1 MTEPPGEQT
10 RDLAKYVVVALSL
23 AVAAVAVFVVFFN
36 PSDTPAVSYRVLSL
50 QLGDPEQVVVRFEV
64 TKAPL
69 AEAECVLTATG
80 PDREIVNRLS
90 GVRIG
95 PSPGERTTRHTATI
109 PTDQRATDAAIATC
123 TITRTR

>member
-1 MTEPPGEQT
+1 M
-10 RDLAKYVVVALSL
+10 
-23 AVAAVAVFVVFFN
+23 
-36 PSDTPAVSYRVLSL
+36 
-50 QLGDPEQVVVRFEV
+50 RFEAEGY
-64 TKAPL
+64 TCAGAHGQDAGL
-69 AEAECVLTATG
+69 ASIEWFCVG